1 MGDEELRQEIER
13 LRAEIDRV
21 DEWATGVFQVL
32 VDVLYPLLM
41 ANPNAVAHVGQA
53 WRQAA
58 ERFEVVRACTG
69 QNEDIDETVE
79 RLEARKMLYR
89 QYALLGLWPRPAGE

>member
-1 MGDEELRQEIER
+1 MSESELRQEIER

-32 VDVLYPLLM
+32 VDVLHPLLK
-41 ANPNAVAHVGQA
+41 AHPDIA
-53 WRQAA
+53 LALAPHWRHAA
-58 ERFEVVRACTG
+58 ERFDRVRASTG
-69 QNEDIDETVE
+69 QLEDVDETVE

-89 QYALLGLWPRPAGE
+89 QYDWLGLWPRPAGY